1 MLKFGILFNKIFMI
15 DQKNIG
21 LFFGTF
27 NPPHIGHTLIANYFY
42 ITNDFDEIWLI
53 VSPQN
58 PFKKNSNLLDA
69 NLRLKMVELA
79 IEDAHFLKAS
89 DVEFDL
95 PKPSYTYKT
104 LETLTTRFPHYNFS
118 IIIGSDNAVSLDKW
132 ENYQY
137 LIDNFTIYVYPRNG
151 FLSSNIFKH
160 KNIFIDSNAPY
171 IDICSKWIREQLS
184 QNKDLRFFLR
194 KSVYDFIIENKLYV
208 S

>member
-1 MLKFGILFNKIFMI
+1 MI

-79 IEDAHFLKAS
+79 IEG
-89 DVEFDL
+89 
-95 PKPSYTYKT
+95 
-104 LETLTTRFPHYNFS
+104 HY
-118 IIIGSDNAVSLDKW
+118 
-132 ENYQY
+132 Q
-137 LIDNFTIYVYPRNG
+137 
-151 FLSSNIFKH
+151 
-160 KNIFIDSNAPY
+160 
-171 IDICSKWIREQLS
+171 QL
-184 QNKDLRFFLR
+184 
-194 KSVYDFIIENKLYV
+194 
-208 S
+208 

>member
-1 MLKFGILFNKIFMI
+1 MKYGLLF
-15 DQKNIG
+15 
-21 LFFGTF
+21 
-27 NPPHIGHTLIANYFY
+27 
-42 ITNDFDEIWLI
+42 
-53 VSPQN
+53 PQN